1 MEMPMALDTMTD
13 AELLQLI
20 NPMMDNLMDASTRI
34 DHAAHI
40 RDFSPRLKEIVTP
53 EYLERVCRKYQEEK
67 GFFAEREFLALLRRP
82 AAVAVL
88 WKQHF
93 TKAQGDFVAE
103 MLVVEHEGRLFI
115 DHVMV
120 W

>member
-1 MEMPMALDTMTD
+1 VLENLTD

-34 DHAAHI
+34 DHEAHT
-40 RDFSPRLKEIVTP
+40 RDFSDRLKEIVTP
-53 EYLERVCRKYQEEK
+53 AHLERVCRMYQQER

-82 AAVAVL
+82 AAVAVV
-88 WKQHF
+88 WKQRF
-93 TKAQGDFVAE
+93 TKAPGDFVAE
-103 MLVVEHEGRLFI
+103 MLVAEREGRLLI